1 MKQLS
6 AVTTF
11 AILMCFAV
19 TASLAQDNAASREA
33 AADRYL
39 KVVPMSKMLDDTF
52 TEISK
57 QVPEDQRVQFLAQMK
72 AIVRVDVLDRIARE
86 SMVKT
91 FTTDELNALANFYG
105 SQHGASAME
114 KFGVYMGQV
123 MPAIQQEIQSAIQQ
137 MDAQQKN

>member
-1 MKQLS
+1 MKQLFS
-6 AVTTF
+6 ATIF
-11 AILMCFAV
+11 AIVMCFAV
-19 TASLAQDNAASREA
+19 TASFAKDNASSRQA

-52 TEISK
+52 AEIAK
-57 QVPEDQRVQFLAQMK
+57 QVPQDQRVQFVAQMK
-72 AIVRVDVLDRIARE
+72 ATVRADVLERIARE

-105 SQHGASAME
+105 SQHGASAMK

-123 MPAIQQEIQSAIQQ
+123 MPAIQQEIQRAIQQ
-137 MDAQQKN
+137 RNPQQKK

>member
-1 MKQLS
+1 
-6 AVTTF
+6 
-11 AILMCFAV
+11 
-19 TASLAQDNAASREA
+19 
-33 AADRYL
+33 
-39 KVVPMSKMLDDTF
+39 
-52 TEISK
+52 
-57 QVPEDQRVQFLAQMK
+57 MK